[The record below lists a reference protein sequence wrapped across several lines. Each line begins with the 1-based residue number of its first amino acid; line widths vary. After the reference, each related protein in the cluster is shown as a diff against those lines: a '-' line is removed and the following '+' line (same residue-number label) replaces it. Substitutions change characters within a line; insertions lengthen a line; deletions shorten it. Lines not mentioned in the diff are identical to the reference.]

1 MGQRDF
7 ETNKVQ
13 FKTIFGPSPE
23 KLYTYCYIN
32 HIRIYIY
39 IYNYIVILKQMG
51 IYSSVRF

>member
-39 IYNYIVILKQMG
+39 IYL
-51 IYSSVRF
+51 